1 MNRRILLSAA
11 AIGML
16 FAPAQQAAG
25 QVVVIVNSANQVGS
39 LSQADVKARFLKN
52 SPQWGGGEKVR
63 PVDQSADTAERDA
76 FLSRILG
83 LSASEL
89 ERYWIEKQ
97 YASAMS
103 PPARAPDDATVIR
116 MVASFKGGI
125 GFVSQAAFDAA
136 DQSRIKAVLTVGL

>member
-16 FAPAQQAAG
+16 FVPVQQAAG
-25 QVVVIVNSANQVGS
+25 QVVVIVNSANEVS
-39 LSQADVKARFLKN
+39 NLSQSDVKARFLKN
-52 SPQWGGGEKVR
+52 SPSWDGGEKVR
-63 PVDQSADTAERDA
+63 PVDQSANTAERDA
-76 FLSRILG
+76 FLSKILG

-97 YASAMS
+97 YASATN
-103 PPARAPDDATVIR
+103 PPAKAPDDATVIR
-116 MVASFKGGI
+116 MVTSFKGGI